1 MGLKER
7 INLIE
12 VPDAVPQ
19 RGNRFTRF
27 LGQVYMAAI
36 GWRLAGELPDLA
48 KFVLVLAPHT
58 SNVDFLVGIG
68 PLFALGLRLSF
79 MAKSALFWEPLG
91 TYLRWVGAVPIERS
105 AAGGAVREALTQFE
119 EQDKFVLLITPEGTR
134 KKVARW
140 KSGFHRIASKAGV
153 AIVPL
158 TFDYGRREY
167 RFGTPLTPTDDME
180 EDIKTLQAFFNAE
193 QARNPDQY

>member
-1 MGLKER
+1 MGLKEH

-12 VPDAVPQ
+12 VPDAIPQ
-19 RGNRFTRF
+19 RGNRFTSF
-27 LGQVYMAAI
+27 LGQTYMAAI

-48 KFVLVLAPHT
+48 KFVLILAPHT

-79 MAKSALFWEPLG
+79 MAKSALFWEPFG
-91 TYLRWVGAVPIERS
+91 TYLRWLGAVPVQRS
-105 AAGGAVREALTQFE
+105 AAGGAVREALNQFE
-119 EQDKFVLLITPEGTR
+119 QRDKFILLITPEGTR
-134 KKVARW
+134 KKVTRW

-167 RFGTPLTPTDDME
+167 RFGEPYTPTDDME
-180 EDIKTLQAFFNAE
+180 EDIKTLQLFFNAG
-193 QARNPDQY
+193 QARKPDQY